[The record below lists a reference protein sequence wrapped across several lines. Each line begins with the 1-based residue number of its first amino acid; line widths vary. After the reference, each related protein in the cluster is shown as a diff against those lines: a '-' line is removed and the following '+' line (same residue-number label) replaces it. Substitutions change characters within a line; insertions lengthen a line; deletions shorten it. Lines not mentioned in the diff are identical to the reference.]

1 MKSNGLMTLAVAT
14 GLVIAA
20 GAAQAQM
27 PAGDAAKGEQV
38 FKKCTACH
46 SNEEGKHKVGP
57 SLYGVV
63 GRKAGST
70 DFTRYVGLKGADFVW
85 TEENIFEYIADPT
98 AFVKSKTDNP
108 RSGMAYK
115 LPNPQERADVIAYLK
130 TLSK

>member
-1 MKSNGLMTLAVAT
+1 MKSNSLRTFGLAAALA
-14 GLVIAA
+14 IAA

-46 SNEEGKHKVGP
+46 AIEEGKHKVGP
-57 SLYGVV
+57 SLHGVV

-70 DFTRYVGLKGADFVW
+70 DFSRYVGLKGVDFVW
-85 TEENIFEYIADPT
+85 TEENIFEYLADPT
-98 AFVKSKTDNP
+98 AFIKSKTDNP

-115 LPNPQERADVIAYLK
+115 LPDPRDRADVIAYLK
-130 TLSK
+130 TTSN